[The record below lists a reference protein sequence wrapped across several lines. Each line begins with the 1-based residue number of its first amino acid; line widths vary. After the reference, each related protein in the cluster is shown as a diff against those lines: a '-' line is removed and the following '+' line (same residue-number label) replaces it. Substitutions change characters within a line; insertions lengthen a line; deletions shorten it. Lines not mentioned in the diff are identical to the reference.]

1 MLYKNS
7 GILSLFKKKA
17 FFSAADKEQS
27 VAAIRMAEKE
37 TSGEIRIYV
46 ESKNAYT
53 DAIDRA
59 AEIFFKLK
67 MQHTDHRNAVLLYIA
82 MDHRELALFADE
94 GIYKKAGAE
103 YWDAAVKN
111 MLAQFTKD
119 NISKGIAQCV
129 AQIGQTLK
137 EKFPYIPTA
146 DKNELP
152 DEIVFGK

>member
-1 MLYKNS
+1 MHLFPF
-7 GILSLFKKKA
+7 FKKKE
-17 FFSAADKEQS
+17 FFSVADKEQIIE
-27 VAAIRMAEKE
+27 AIRMAEKE

-46 ESKNAYT
+46 ESKNAYV

-67 MQHTDHRNAVLLYIA
+67 MQETDHRNAVLLYIA
-82 MDHRELALFADE
+82 MDHHELALFADE
-94 GIYKKAGAE
+94 GIYQKAGAE

-111 MLAQFTKD
+111 MLSQFTKE
-119 NISKGIAQCV
+119 NISNGIEQCI

-137 EKFPYIPTA
+137 EKFPYIATE

>member
-1 MLYKNS
+1 KILM
-7 GILSLFKKKA
+7 GIFSFFKKKE
-17 FFSAADKEQS
+17 FFSAADKAQIVE
-27 VAAIRMAEKE
+27 AIRMAEKE

-46 ESKNAYT
+46 ESKNAYV

-67 MQHTDHRNAVLLYIA
+67 MQETEHRNAVLLYIA
-82 MDHRELALFADE
+82 MDHQELALFADE

-103 YWDAAVKN
+103 YWNAAVKN

-119 NISKGIAQCV
+119 NISNGIEQCI

-137 EKFPYIPTA
+137 EKFPYIPTE